1 MRSRLSQIRGG
12 KGTREYGR
20 ENVRENVREKFCEN
34 LGEFFWSR
42 FDTYHHAF
50 EFFTL
55 IFTHSLT
62 HRFCIELLPLGLQ
75 RWGINMNKS
84 IAKHVFQ

>member
-20 ENVRENVREKFCEN
+20 ENVRENFRENFCEN

-42 FDTYHHAF
+42 FDT
-50 EFFTL
+50 
-55 IFTHSLT
+55 
-62 HRFCIELLPLGLQ
+62 
-75 RWGINMNKS
+75 
-84 IAKHVFQ
+84 